1 MLILLGMQIARADV
15 PKRGKLV
22 ILTTGLRLLIA
33 PLIAW
38 LIASLMGM
46 SGVSRQAGILQ
57 SAMPTAVLSIVIAT
71 EFDVEPEFVT
81 ATVFITTLISPLTIT
96 PILAILGV

>member
-1 MLILLGMQIARADV
+1 ILLGMQIARV
-15 PKRGKLV
+15 GLPKRGKLV
-22 ILTTGLRLLIA
+22 ILTAGLKLLVA

-38 LIASLMGM
+38 LIASFMGM

-57 SAMPTAVLSIVIAT
+57 SAMPTAVTTIVLAT

-81 ATVFITTLISPLTIT
+81 AAVFITTLISPLTIT